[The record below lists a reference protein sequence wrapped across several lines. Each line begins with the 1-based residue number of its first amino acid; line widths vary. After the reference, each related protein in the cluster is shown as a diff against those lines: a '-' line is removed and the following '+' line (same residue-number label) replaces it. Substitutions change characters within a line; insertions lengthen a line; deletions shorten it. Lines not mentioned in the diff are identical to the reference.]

1 MAPETDTRLI
11 ILDRDEGQALSD
23 NLLLLFGVPGTLT
36 VFGARADRVRALMQL
51 GIVAF
56 DNSDNK
62 RRLDGLEAITSEIQI
77 HEIPSWLDNP
87 DAAAAGVS
95 IRVFNQGDS
104 ITPAQIQGFA
114 YAASVTVGSND
125 NYGIYLR
132 VAVGRT
138 LTNARVMVDYPET
151 DDDEVIGASGWRQV
165 AQDAQYTYY
174 ERYHVSTG
182 TAFSGL
188 VERSVVQTQISSAV
202 RHLRWVGELSNV
214 SILAAIPP
222 ASADV
227 ADSGLYIQPTDQGLV
242 QRTLPDSADQQARAG
257 VASNQQDIAQN
268 ASAIQGNTANIASNT
283 NLLAGIRGRE
293 DTIPYGNIQVYPAG
307 IPGRA
312 FPSKFTVRGI
322 DKFTS
327 RTLSG
332 AALLVAGVTK
342 QAPGQLG
349 QSSWAF
355 EIELTDIERENAS
368 NSLSASDTSVG
379 MTVVLTFDDGTAHR
393 HLLPFLVNNAAFATE
408 AALPP
413 GSVDADALANNAV
426 ITAKVGDQQIT
437 LAKLAAAVAAQ
448 LVPAGGTAAQYVR
461 GDNTLATFPT
471 AITPELVG
479 LQDVSLGANANSV
492 SVLVNTSLSSVATL
506 VLALSAGGGRPGSG
520 IRLKAGSYQ
529 LTFMG
534 DVDATGERFNPMF
547 SVTGARV
554 GGDTPP
560 VYFRGTTG
568 EDSAVW
574 HMSLALP
581 SDSDLTFSARQ
592 GQYSTQVGGI
602 GGAGT
607 ISDLRLLIQPLGIG

>member
-1 MAPETDTRLI
+1 MTDQPVVI
-11 ILDRDEGQALSD
+11 ADSDGGQALTD
-23 NLLLLFGVPGTLT
+23 ALLVLFGIPNSDMVIG
-36 VFGARADRVRALMQL
+36 VRADRVRAFMQL

-56 DNSDNK
+56 DNSGNE
-62 RRLDGLEAITSEIQI
+62 RRLGALEAITSEIQI
-77 HEIPSWLDNP
+77 RVIPLWSDNT
-87 DAAAAGVS
+87 DVAAAGVS

-104 ITPAQIQGFA
+104 ITPAQIEGFA

-138 LTNARVMVDYPET
+138 LANVRVMVDYPET

-174 ERYHVSTG
+174 ERYHAATG

-202 RHLRWVGELSNV
+202 RHYLWVGELSNA
-214 SILAAIPP
+214 SMLAAIPP
-222 ASADV
+222 APTDL

-293 DTIPYGNIQVYPAG
+293 DTIPYGDIQVFPAG
-307 IPGRA
+307 IPDRA
-312 FPSKFTVRGI
+312 FPSKFSVRGI

-332 AALLVAGVTK
+332 AALEVAGVTK
-342 QAPGQLG
+342 QAAGPLG
-349 QSSWAF
+349 QASWAF
-355 EIELTDIERENAS
+355 EVEFTDIERHNAS
-368 NSLSASDTSVG
+368 GSLSAGDTSVG
-379 MTVVLTFDDGTAHR
+379 LVVVLTFDDGTAHR
-393 HLLPFLVNNAAFATE
+393 HQIPFLVNNAAFATE
-408 AALPP
+408 AALGP

-437 LAKLAAAVAAQ
+437 LGKLAAAVLAR
-448 LVPAGGTAAQYVR
+448 LLPDNGSAAQYVR
-461 GDNTLATFPT
+461 GDGTLATLPI
-471 AITPELVG
+471 AAAPELVA
-479 LQDVSLGANANSV
+479 LQDVSIGANANSV
-492 SVLVNTSLSSVATL
+492 AVQVNTSLSSVGTL
-506 VLALSAGGGRPGSG
+506 VLALSMSGGRPGSG
-520 IRLKAGSYQ
+520 IRLRAGSYQ

-534 DVDATGERFNPMF
+534 DVDATGERFNPQF
-547 SVTGARV
+547 SVTGPRV
-554 GGDTPP
+554 GGETPWA
-560 VYFRGTTG
+560 YLRGTSG
-568 EDSAVW
+568 EDSAIWQMPLVL
-574 HMSLALP
+574 S

-592 GQYSTQVGGI
+592 GQYSTEVGGI

-607 ISDLRLLIQPLGIG
+607 LSDLRLLIQPLGVGA